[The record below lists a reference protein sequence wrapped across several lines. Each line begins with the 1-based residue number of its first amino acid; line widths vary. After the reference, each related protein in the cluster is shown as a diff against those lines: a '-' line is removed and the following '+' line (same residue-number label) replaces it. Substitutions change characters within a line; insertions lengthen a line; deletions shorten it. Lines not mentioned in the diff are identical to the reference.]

1 MANPQGGEERNDDD
15 ADVLNDEW
23 LEQNWMDLIQDYPR
37 QWIAVMDQK
46 VICSASTRSGA
57 NSAAKEI
64 AKGKPF
70 SLYFIEPTPLPL

>member
-1 MANPQGGEERNDDD
+1 MADNPSDEKIAGNDSD
-15 ADVLNDEW
+15 ASNDVW

-37 QWIAVMDQK
+37 QWIAVMEQK
-46 VICSASTRSGA
+46 VICSAPTKSGA